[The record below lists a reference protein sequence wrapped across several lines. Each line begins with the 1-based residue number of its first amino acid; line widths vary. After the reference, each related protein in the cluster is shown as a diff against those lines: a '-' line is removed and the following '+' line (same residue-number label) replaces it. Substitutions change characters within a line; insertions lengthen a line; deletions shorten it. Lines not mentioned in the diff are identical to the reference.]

1 MEKKSSN
8 SMFKITLA
16 ALGIVFGD
24 IGTSPLYALRV
35 CFSGPHGIDP
45 TSDNIFGVLSLIF
58 WSLILVISVKY
69 LVIILNADNEG
80 EGGILA
86 LMALV
91 LPKKKTARYLV
102 ILTMG
107 LFGAAL
113 LYGDGMIT
121 PAISVLSAVEGLKV
135 ATPLFEPYI
144 LPITILILFVLFYF
158 QKKGTGGV
166 GMIFGPVIFIWFL
179 SLALLG
185 INQITRY
192 PKILAALNPYYAVH
206 FFQANGLG
214 SITILGAVFLVVTG
228 GEALYADLG
237 HFGKKP
243 IRKGWFFIVL
253 PSLVLNYFGQ
263 GALLLENRN
272 FIQNPFYFLAPHW
285 ALYPLVVMAA
295 FATVIASQA
304 VISGA
309 FSLSYQAIQLGFM
322 ARFRIVHTSQHE
334 KGQIYIP
341 QLAWILFIATIGLV
355 ISFKTSDNLAAAYGV
370 AVSTTMVITT
380 LLAYVAMRNLWRWS
394 ITAAGSLVLFFLVID
409 LSFFSA
415 NIVKIP
421 EGGWFP
427 LAVAGIIYYFMTTW
441 HKGKR
446 MMNIQMNRA
455 IDPLEKF
462 LSYYQS
468 KAKAVVDGT
477 AIYLTR
483 NPKGTPPAFFFNL
496 KHNQVIHE
504 KIIILSIQFSQ
515 VPHLSV
521 IENAII
527 KKLDDH
533 VTIILLHYGYM
544 DETDIPQALSM
555 LNKKRV
561 VSIDLQN
568 ATYFLG
574 RESIEITRFT
584 GMNPLREMLFDFLG
598 RNSTRLT
605 RYFNLPSEKVFEIG
619 SRIKL

>member
-1 MEKKSSN
+1 MESNSSN
-8 SMFKITLA
+8 SMFRLTIA

-35 CFSGPHGIDP
+35 CFSGVHGIDP
-45 TSDNIFGVLSLIF
+45 TSQNIFGVLSLIF
-58 WSLILVISVKY
+58 WSLVMIISIKY

-91 LPKKKTARYLV
+91 LPKKKTAKYVV

-166 GMIFGPVIFIWFL
+166 GMIFGPIILFWFL
-179 SLALLG
+179 TIALLG
-185 INQITRY
+185 IFHIVRY
-192 PKILAALNPYYAVH
+192 PAILAALNPYYAIQ
-206 FFQANGLG
+206 FFQLNGLG
-214 SITILGAVFLVVTG
+214 SITILGAVFLAVTG

-237 HFGKKP
+237 HFGKRP
-243 IRKGWFFIVL
+243 IRKGWFFVVL
-253 PSLVLNYFGQ
+253 PALVLNYFGQ
-263 GALLLENRN
+263 GALLLENSN

-285 ALYPLVVMAA
+285 ALYPLVILAT

-334 KGQIYIP
+334 RGQIYIP
-341 QLAWILFIATIGLV
+341 QLGWILFIATIGLV

-380 LLAYVAMRNLWRWS
+380 LLAFVAMRNLWQWS
-394 ITAAGSLVLFFLVID
+394 FAAAGSLVLFFLVID

-427 LAVAGIIYYFMTTW
+427 LVVAGIIYYFMTTW
-441 HKGKR
+441 YKGKR
-446 MMNIQMNRA
+446 MMNIQMNRS

-462 LSYYQS
+462 LTYYKQ
-468 KAKAVVDGT
+468 KAKAIVEGT

-483 NPKGTPPAFFFNL
+483 NPKGTPPAFFLNL

-504 KIIILSIQFSQ
+504 KIIILSIEFSQ

-521 IENAII
+521 IKNATI
-527 KKLDDH
+527 KKLDEH
-533 VTIILLHYGYM
+533 VTLILLHYGYM
-544 DETDIPQALSM
+544 DETDIPEALHQ
-555 LNKKRV
+555 LNEKRLAA
-561 VSIDLQN
+561 IDLEN
-568 ATYFLG
+568 VTYFLG
-574 RESIEITRFT
+574 RESIEITKFT

-619 SRIKL
+619 SRIRL

>member
-1 MEKKSSN
+1 MKTKKSN
-8 SMFKITLA
+8 TLFKVTLA

-35 CFSGPHGIDP
+35 CFGGTHGIAVTDE
-45 TSDNIFGVLSLIF
+45 NIFGVLSLIF
-58 WSLILVISVKY
+58 WSLILVISIKY

-91 LPKKKTARYLV
+91 LPKKKNSKHIL

-121 PAISVLSAVEGLKV
+121 PAISVLSAVEGLKI
-135 ATPLFEPYI
+135 ATPFFEPYI
-144 LPITILILFVLFYF
+144 LPITILILFILFFF
-158 QKKGTGGV
+158 QRKGTGNV
-166 GMIFGPVIFIWFL
+166 GMIFGPIILCWFL

-185 INQITRY
+185 INQIIKY
-192 PKILAALNPYYAVH
+192 PGILTALNPYYAIH
-206 FFQANGLG
+206 FFSLNGLG

-243 IRKGWFFIVL
+243 IRLGWFYVVL
-253 PSLVLNYFGQ
+253 PCLVLNYFGQ
-263 GALLLENRN
+263 GALILENHT
-272 FIQNPFYFLAPHW
+272 FIVSPFYYLAPHW
-285 ALYPLVVMAA
+285 ALYPLVILAGL
-295 FATVIASQA
+295 ATVIASQA

-322 ARFRIVHTSQHE
+322 ARFRIVHTSLHE
-334 KGQIYIP
+334 RGQIFIP
-341 QLAWILFIATIGLV
+341 QLNWILFIATIGLV

-380 LLAYVAMRNLWRWS
+380 LLAFVAMRTLWKWS
-394 ITAAGSLVLFFLVID
+394 LAASVSLVVFFLLID
-409 LSFFSA
+409 LSFFAA

-427 LAVAGIIYYFMTTW
+427 LAVAGIIYFMMTTW
-441 HKGKR
+441 YRGKR
-446 MMNIQMNRA
+446 MMSIQINKTT
-455 IDPLEKF
+455 DPLEKF
-462 LSYYQS
+462 LTYYQE
-468 KAKAVVDGT
+468 KAKVIVDGT

-483 NPKGTPPAFFFNL
+483 NPYGTPPAFFFNL

-504 KIIILSIQFSQ
+504 QIIVLSIQFDPI
-515 VPHLSV
+515 PHVNLLKNVV
-521 IENAII
+521 IE
-527 KKLDDH
+527 KFDQH
-533 VTIILLHYGYM
+533 VTLIIIHYGYM
-544 DETDIPQALSM
+544 DETNIPKALKA
-555 LNKKRV
+555 LQQKGV
-561 VSIDLQN
+561 TIDLEN

-574 RESIEITRFT
+574 RESVEVTKHT
-584 GMNPLREMLFDFLG
+584 GMIPLRENLFDFLG
-598 RNSTRLT
+598 RNSTRVT
-605 RYFNLPSEKVFEIG
+605 KYFNLPSDQVFEIG
-619 SRIKL
+619 SRIRL

>member
-228 GEALYADLG
+228 GETLYADLG

-394 ITAAGSLVLFFLVID
+394 ITAAGSLVLFFLLID

-468 KAKAVVDGT
+468 KAKAIVDGT